1 MTINHRESVPHAIR
15 RAHWLSFLALAV
27 AFLATCGSVFLSV
40 GLGLKAC
47 PLCFYQRSFAM
58 GAFAV
63 LLVGIF
69 ADRDRPSLHSLL
81 AFPLA
86 VAGLGVAAFHQYLVW
101 TDVLQCPEGVL
112 GLGTAPAQSLAAFAV
127 LTAALAAAALSG
139 PRDHRRPLV
148 IVGAGSVGLALA
160 WGSIISSPPLP
171 APPDAPYDSVKQP
184 LEMCRPPYS
193 GESESGV
200 GNS

>member
-1 MTINHRESVPHAIR
+1 MTVNHRELVPHALR
-15 RAHWLSFLALAV
+15 RAHWLSLLALAV
-27 AFLATCGSVFLSV
+27 ALVATCGSVFLSI

-58 GAFAV
+58 GAFTV
-63 LLVGIF
+63 LLVGMF

-101 TDVLQCPEGVL
+101 SGALECPEGIL
-112 GLGTAPAQSLAAFAV
+112 GLGTAPAQSLAVFAL
-127 LTAALAAAALSG
+127 LTTVLAAAALSG
-139 PRDHRRPLV
+139 PRDHRRPLML
-148 IVGAGSVGLALA
+148 VGAGCLGLALA

-171 APPDAPYDSVKQP
+171 ASPDAPYDPVEQP